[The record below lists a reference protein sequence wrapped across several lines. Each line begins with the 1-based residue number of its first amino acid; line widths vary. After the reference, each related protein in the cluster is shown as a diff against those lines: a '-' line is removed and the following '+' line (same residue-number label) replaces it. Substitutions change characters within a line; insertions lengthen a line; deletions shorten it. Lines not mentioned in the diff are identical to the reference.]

1 MVDAESWGTMA
12 SNKSVV
18 DQAKLRQMMAK
29 LKDRPDA
36 NSKAKKYKVSAATM
50 ALVED
55 EKRKKAKEK
64 ASAKPAPS
72 AAPLPKDFFERQP
85 KKGIL
90 KNSSA
95 PPGSSATV
103 VQQVGQ
109 KRPPGLDIN
118 GSSESNL
125 EKAKKRRKQNVPSE
139 DVEMKDVEV
148 GTSEGE
154 SGTTLP
160 EGFFDDPI
168 KDAKARNIEYKDPA
182 EEEWDRF
189 QKEISQELNTAQD
202 IVAEEQEEA
211 TVGRQLEEIDEQ
223 MRAWSRV
230 SDMEKKFDVVGE
242 EVQEKKQSSTGD
254 GMTLAESDEDEVDM
268 DELDNLSDWRK
279 KC

>member
-1 MVDAESWGTMA
+1 MA

-29 LKDRPDA
+29 LKDRPNA

-90 KNSSA
+90 KNSSV
-95 PPGSSATV
+95 PPESATV
-103 VQQVGQ
+103 LQQVGQ
-109 KRPPGLDIN
+109 KRPPALDSN

-125 EKAKKRRKQNVPSE
+125 EKAKKRRKQNVPAE

-148 GTSEGE
+148 GTSKSD
-154 SGTTLP
+154 SGSTLP

-168 KDAKARNIEYKDPA
+168 KDAKVRPQKVTLWLVGNYSGRELTFNQGGAIEA
-182 EEEWDRF
+182 F
-189 QKEISQELNTAQD
+189 
-202 IVAEEQEEA
+202 
-211 TVGRQLEEIDEQ
+211 
-223 MRAWSRV
+223 
-230 SDMEKKFDVVGE
+230 
-242 EVQEKKQSSTGD
+242 
-254 GMTLAESDEDEVDM
+254 
-268 DELDNLSDWRK
+268 
-279 KC
+279 